1 MKSIKYLGFF
11 LAATVSATVWL
22 CALSGASQTAI
33 QLQTDPPLNQVI
45 PATAP
50 TQLTLQAVDSNQTP
64 LANAN
69 IQLRLLTPAKSPW
82 FTSDFP
88 IVEGT
93 TLLELESAAPSGKLQ
108 FEQTLP
114 IRGTYRAEVRVTPQ
128 LAGAFEPF
136 EQVISF
142 AIPENPVKYRNLAIL
157 AVILLLVG
165 LGGGWVLGGNQSP
178 QAGEI
183 APQPARML
191 LSGVTVL
198 AIVVLLT
205 INMSAELA
213 ESHAGNPMFPTAPAT
228 PTVQQAQNVQ
238 VQLAG
243 ATESTVGQLATQTVK
258 ITDAATDE
266 PLPDVAVK
274 LQVVGLEDNKPVF
287 NFIGQSNQTGEL
299 TWQQQLFDGAP
310 HQVTATVAPIAG
322 SPRQFSPIRVAHR
335 VEVEGIAPPL
345 YIRFISL
352 VYFTAFFTA
361 SLIAGIVL
369 RRHWLQQSGSA

>member
-1 MKSIKYLGFF
+1 MKLIKYLGFF
-11 LAATVSATVWL
+11 LAAAVSAIVWL
-22 CALSGASQTAI
+22 CALPGVSQTAI
-33 QLQTDPPLNQVI
+33 QLQTNPPLNQVV

-50 TQLTLQAVDSNQTP
+50 TQLTMQVVDSNQAP

-93 TLLELESAAPSGKLQ
+93 TLLELDAAAPSGKLQ
-108 FEQTLP
+108 FAQTLP

-136 EQVISF
+136 EQIISF
-142 AIPENPVKYRNLAIL
+142 AVPENPVKYRNLAIL
-157 AVILLLVG
+157 AAILLLSG
-165 LGGGWVLGGNQSP
+165 LGSGWVLGGNQSL

-191 LSGVTVL
+191 LSGATIF

-205 INMSAELA
+205 INITAELA
-213 ESHAGNPMFPTAPAT
+213 ESHAGNPMASTAPTAPA
-228 PTVQQAQNVQ
+228 VQQTQNVR

-243 ATESTVGQLATQTVK
+243 ATEATVGQLATQTVK
-258 ITDAATDE
+258 ITDAATSA

-274 LQVVGLEDNKPVF
+274 LQVVGLEDNEPVF
-287 NFIGQSNQTGEL
+287 SFVGQPNQAGEL

-310 HQVTATVAPIAG
+310 HQVTATVAPIVG
-322 SPRQFSPIRVAHR
+322 NPRQFSPIQIAHQ

-352 VYFTAFFTA
+352 IYFTAFFTA
-361 SLIAGIVL
+361 SSIAGIVL
-369 RRHWLQQSGSA
+369 RRRCLQ

>member
-1 MKSIKYLGFF
+1 MKLIKYLGFF
-11 LAATVSATVWL
+11 LAAAVSAIVWL
-22 CALSGASQTAI
+22 CALPGVSQTAI
-33 QLQTDPPLNQVI
+33 QLQTNPPLNQVV

-50 TQLTLQAVDSNQTP
+50 TQLTIQVVDSNQAP

-93 TLLELESAAPSGKLQ
+93 TLLELDAAAPSGKLQ

-142 AIPENPVKYRNLAIL
+142 AVPENPVKYRNLAIL
-157 AVILLLVG
+157 AAILLLSG
-165 LGGGWVLGGNQSP
+165 LGSGWVLGGNQSP

-191 LSGVTVL
+191 LSGATIL

-205 INMSAELA
+205 INISAELA
-213 ESHAGNPMFPTAPAT
+213 ESHAGNPMASMASTAPTAPAI
-228 PTVQQAQNVQ
+228 QQTQNVR

-243 ATESTVGQLATQTVK
+243 ATEATVGQLAIQTVK
-258 ITDAATDE
+258 VTDAETGA

-274 LQVVGLEDNKPVF
+274 LQVVKLEDNEPVF
-287 NFIGQSNQTGEL
+287 SFSGQPNQAGEL

-310 HQVTATVAPIAG
+310 HQVTATVAPIVG
-322 SPRQFSPIRVAHR
+322 NPRQFSPIQIAHQ

-352 VYFTAFFTA
+352 IYFTAFFTA

-369 RRHWLQQSGSA
+369 RRRCPQ